1 MQTLPRRLL
10 ARLPIA
16 IGLVSMLW
24 LVPLLAW
31 DAAPTRFPLHSHDG
45 LGAGPLFFIAV
56 AYFAQQVV
64 QRPAAGGWLRAG
76 IIVAAFVAWAANQY
90 WPDAPTATLWNDVAV
105 ALFVLDVFIAVAS
118 TAKAPVT
125 GLAGQPSPSDGA
137 AGETA

>member
-1 MQTLPRRLL
+1 MPRRLL

-31 DAAPTRFPLHSHDG
+31 DAAPSRFPLHSHDA

-56 AYFAQQVV
+56 GYVAQQVV
-64 QRPAAGGWLRAG
+64 QRPGGIGWMRAG

-90 WPDAPTATLWNDVAV
+90 WPDAGTATLWNDVAV
-105 ALFVLDVFIAVAS
+105 ALFVLDIFISIAS
-118 TAKAPVT
+118 SGKAPET
-125 GLAGQPSPSDGA
+125 GLAGKASRSDGP